1 MNSVTVENLTN
12 PKFLERLKEQFFD
25 YLPKIGVMALIVAA
39 GLVFIY
45 FINRIARRALSRT
58 KIDPS
63 LADFLRRVLRIACY
77 VLLVFMA
84 LSELGVAT
92 TGLVAFFSAALAAVA
107 LALKDSLSDIT
118 SGIILLFTRP
128 FVTGDHI
135 EFDGCRGTVLK
146 IDIVHTNIVTY
157 DDTNVIIPNSRI
169 TSSEIINYTS
179 HPESRV
185 TVTVPI
191 PYEAD
196 IDRVKAVLLE
206 TMRDNELVLDYDPY
220 LPRVQLERYAD
231 SSLEFSARCWT
242 NFKNYWTVY
251 YSLTEEIKKNLDRCG
266 VSIPFNQLDVHI
278 CR

>member
-1 MNSVTVENLTN
+1 MLEITFKNLTN
-12 PKFLERLKEQFFD
+12 PNFLDRLKERFFD
-25 YLPKIGVMALIVAA
+25 YLPKVGVMLLIVAA
-39 GLVFIY
+39 GLIATFLM
-45 FINRIARRALSRT
+45 NRIAKKAMSKM

-63 LADFLRRVLRIACY
+63 LASFLRRMLRIACY
-77 VLLVFMA
+77 VLIVFMA

-118 SGIILLFTRP
+118 SGVILLFTRP

-146 IDIVHTNIVTY
+146 IDIVYTNIITY
-157 DDTNVIIPNSRI
+157 DDTNIIIPNSRI

-185 TVTVPI
+185 TVTVPVS
-191 PYEAD
+191 YDAD
-196 IDRVKAVLLE
+196 IEKVKNVLLE
-206 TMRDNELVLDYDPY
+206 TMSANDLVLKDDPY
-220 LPRVQLERYAD
+220 LPRVQLEKFGD

-242 NFKNYWTVY
+242 NFKNYWIVY
-251 YSLTEEIKKNLDRCG
+251 YSLTEEIKKNLDLNG
-266 VSIPFNQLDVHI
+266 VTIPFNQMDVHLI
-278 CR
+278 R